1 MIPLQLIASAYSQ
14 VPIGFTSMKYDVF
27 TGGGEL
33 LKKLESVST
42 RLPNQKDD
50 KDYRFFFSQGISLS
64 THHDESSVHVMV
76 DNILNKSFVVI
87 VTLFFVLT
95 GYSKS
100 PQEYFKS
107 NQSGASADYGIFY
120 DGNLDDHVVTVH
132 GFLDGRSVCKEVVK
146 MLKNLNSY
154 RLIRGKVVTIIN
166 NTFVANNLYRLPSTY
181 A

>member
-1 MIPLQLIASAYSQ
+1 
-14 VPIGFTSMKYDVF
+14 MKSNVF
-27 TGGGEL
+27 TGGSEL
-33 LKKLESVST
+33 LKRLESAST

-50 KDYRFFFSQGISLS
+50 KDYRFFFSQGISLN

-76 DNILNKSFVVI
+76 NNILNKPFVVI

-132 GFLDGRSVCKEVVK
+132 GFLDDRSVCEEVAK
-146 MLKNLNSY
+146 TLEKISENERSYSCRKLN
-154 RLIRGKVVTIIN
+154 
-166 NTFVANNLYRLPSTY
+166 
-181 A
+181 